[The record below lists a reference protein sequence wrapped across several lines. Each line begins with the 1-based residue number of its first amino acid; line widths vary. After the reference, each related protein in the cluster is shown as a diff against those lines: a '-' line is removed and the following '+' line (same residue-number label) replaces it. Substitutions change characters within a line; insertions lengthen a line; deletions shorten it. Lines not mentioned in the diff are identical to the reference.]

1 MFRGMVVSAGSGLNA
16 CGGGLVTT
24 SVDASPNDAN
34 ADASVG
40 ADADI
45 ILATP
50 DGSAMLVDVAG
61 CLLNHGGACN
71 PARYDLACVRKKL
84 GLQDGGV
91 LTDDLLA
98 RIKGESQP
106 CYADQIQV
114 WCGLNCPGG
123 GRPSHVVF
131 EGQPHDMTTVGG
143 FFAESATRERGSVLG
158 FEEVARALA
167 VHGAPERLIAW
178 AKRSAREERRHARE
192 MLTLASKHGV
202 VPRPVRAASSI
213 AASLFDFARANLVD
227 GCVAETYSALELVWM
242 GDHAAD
248 DLRGLFARTADDEVA
263 HAGLA
268 FEIHDWLL
276 PQQTLEERERLST
289 ELRDALR
296 RLIEQAAI
304 ARPSALAEL
313 GLPPMTV
320 ASALAVELAACLL
333 SIDDRAHRP
342 LS

>member
-1 MFRGMVVSAGSGLNA
+1 MVVSAGSGLNA

-24 SVDASPNDAN
+24 SVDASP
-34 ADASVG
+34 
-40 ADADI
+40 
-45 ILATP
+45 
-50 DGSAMLVDVAG
+50 
-61 CLLNHGGACN
+61 
-71 PARYDLACVRKKL
+71 RR
-84 GLQDGGV
+84 Q
-91 LTDDLLA
+91 
-98 RIKGESQP
+98 R
-106 CYADQIQV
+106 
-114 WCGLNCPGG
+114 
-123 GRPSHVVF
+123 R
-131 EGQPHDMTTVGG
+131 
-143 FFAESATRERGSVLG
+143 RERGC
-158 FEEVARALA
+158 R
-167 VHGAPERLIAW
+167 
-178 AKRSAREERRHARE
+178 RRHHSRDARRQRRARGRRGV
-192 MLTLASKHGV
+192 LAQPRRGVQSGTLRLGLRAQEARP
-202 VPRPVRAASSI
+202 PRWRRAASSI

-242 GDHAAD
+242 GDHAVD

-276 PQQTLEERERLST
+276 PQHTLEERERLST

-296 RLIEQAAI
+296 RLIEQASI

-333 SIDDRAHRP
+333 SIDGRAHRP